1 MLKES
6 LMLKSVKT
14 KILLL
19 VMIPLLAVTCIILFT
34 VYRDVKN
41 TTEEQISLEREKL
54 MNSKKE
60 ELKNNVDIALTAMNP
75 LVNHK
80 ELTPEQS
87 QMMAKAILESIRFAG
102 DGYIFT
108 YTFDG
113 TALTVGPNKAI
124 VGKNLMD
131 SKDANGVYF
140 IKEMLDKAKSDG
152 GGYVEYIWLKPSAG
166 KDVPKLSYATKI
178 DAWNWMIGT
187 GVYIDDID
195 AAVAKLEAEAQTRI
209 RTMLLSIF
217 GISSVALVIT
227 VVIAMLMTGKMTKGI
242 QTAADVLREIASG
255 EGDLT
260 KQLPVTSD
268 DEVGQLSKYFNQFI
282 NKLRDIVTTVQE
294 NAQSVASGSTE
305 LAAATEELSM
315 TMSDQAAQVTGVA
328 SATEEMSA
336 SSSLINDNLDTTL
349 KVANETAN
357 NTNEGS
363 KMLNKAVNEIQQI
376 KNKVDELG
384 TTIRNLADSSQEINA
399 ILNVISDI
407 ADQTNL
413 LALNAAIEA
422 ARAGEHGRGFA
433 VVADEVRKL
442 AERTQSAT
450 GEISSIIGNLQKES
464 NRASDDMG
472 LALVQVDSGVK
483 TMLTTATFF
492 DKIVSSVDEMSNMNN
507 MIETSIKEQVQAI
520 ENINDNAQTISTGIE
535 QSTHALAEI
544 SRTVSD
550 LEKQSEN
557 LMVLMGQFKV

>member
-1 MLKES
+1 
-6 LMLKSVKT
+6 MLKSVKT

-41 TTEEQISLEREKL
+41 STTEQISMEREKL

-75 LVNHK
+75 LINHK

-87 QMMAKAILESIRFAG
+87 QMMAKAILESIRFAD

-113 TALTVGPNKAI
+113 TALTVGPNTSV
-124 VGKNLMD
+124 VGKNLID

-140 IKEMLDKAKSDG
+140 IKDMIDKAKSDG
-152 GGYVEYIWLKPSAG
+152 GGYVEYIWLKPSVG

-195 AAVAKLEAEAQTRI
+195 TAVAKLEAEAHRRI
-209 RTMLLSIF
+209 KTMLFSIF
-217 GISSVALVIT
+217 GISAVALVIT
-227 VVIAMLMTGKMTKGI
+227 VVVAMVMVGKMTKGI
-242 QTAADVLREIASG
+242 LTAADVLREIASG

-336 SSSLINDNLDTTL
+336 SSSLINDNLDATL
-349 KVANETAN
+349 KVADETAS
-357 NTNEGS
+357 NTTDGS
-363 KMLNKAVNEIQQI
+363 KMLSKAVDEIQQI

-464 NRASDDMG
+464 TRASDDMG

-492 DKIVSSVDEMSNMNN
+492 DKIVSSVGEMSNMNN
-507 MIETSIKEQVQAI
+507 IIETSIKEQVQAI

>member
-1 MLKES
+1 
-6 LMLKSVKT
+6 MLKSVKT

-19 VMIPLLAVTCIILFT
+19 VLIPLLAVTCIVLFT
-34 VYRDVKN
+34 VYRDVKKN
-41 TTEEQISLEREKL
+41 TAEQITQAREKML
-54 MNSKKE
+54 NSKKE

-80 ELTPEQS
+80 ELSTEQS

-113 TALTVGPNKAI
+113 TALTVGPNKAV
-124 VGKNLMD
+124 VGKNLMAA
-131 SKDANGVYF
+131 KDANGVYF
-140 IKEMLDKAKSDG
+140 VRDMLDKAKLDG

-166 KDVPKLSYATKI
+166 KDEPKLSYATEIKE
-178 DAWNWMIGT
+178 WHWMIGT

-195 AAVAKLEAEAQTRI
+195 VALEQLQKESNARI
-209 RTMLLSIF
+209 RSMLLSIF
-217 GISSVALVIT
+217 GFSAVALVIT
-227 VVIAMLMTGKMTKGI
+227 VVITTIMVGRMTKGI
-242 QTAADVLREIASG
+242 QTAADVLRDIASG

-260 KQLPVTSD
+260 KQLPVTSE
-268 DEVGQLSKYFNQFI
+268 DEIGQLSKYFNQFI
-282 NKLRDIVTTVQE
+282 RKLRDIVATVQE

-315 TMSDQAAQVTGVA
+315 TMGDQASQVSSVA

-336 SSSLINDNLDTTL
+336 SSSLINENLDASL
-349 KVANETAN
+349 KVAQETAN
-357 NTNEGS
+357 NTTDGS
-363 KMLNKAVNEIQQI
+363 KMLKKAVDEIQQI

-384 TTIRNLADSSQEINA
+384 TTVRSLADSSQEITA

-464 NRASDDMG
+464 GRASDDMG

-483 TMLTTATFF
+483 TMMATATFF
-492 DKIVSSVDEMSNMNN
+492 DKIVASVDDMSNMNSV
-507 MIETSIKEQVQAI
+507 IETSIKEQVQAI

-557 LMVLMGQFKV
+557 LMVLMGQFRI

>member
-1 MLKES
+1 
-6 LMLKSVKT
+6 MLKSIKT

-19 VMIPLLAVTCIILFT
+19 VLVPLLAVTCIILLT
-34 VYRDVKN
+34 VYRDMKH
-41 TTEEQISLEREKL
+41 TTEEQVIKARENMLEA
-54 MNSKKE
+54 KKA

-75 LVNHK
+75 LVSHK
-80 ELTPEQS
+80 ELSPEQA
-87 QMMAKAILESIRFAG
+87 QMMAKGILESIRFAG

-108 YTFDG
+108 YSFDG
-113 TALTVGPNKAI
+113 TAITSGPNTSV
-124 VGKNLMD
+124 VGTNMID
-131 SKDANGVYF
+131 IKDANGVYF
-140 IKEMLDKAKSDG
+140 IKDLITKARQD
-152 GGYVEYIWLKPSAG
+152 GGYVEYIWLKPSVG
-166 KDVPKLSYATKI
+166 KDVAKLSYATRI
-178 DAWNWMIGT
+178 SEWNWMIGT

-195 AAVAKLEAEAQTRI
+195 EVVAKLEADAQSRL

-217 GISSVALVIT
+217 GFSALALIIT
-227 VVIAMLMTGKMTKGI
+227 VVIASVMAGKMTKGI
-242 QTAADVLREIASG
+242 KTAADVLKEIASG

-260 KQLPVTSD
+260 KQLPVTSE

-294 NAQSVASGSTE
+294 NANSVASGSTE

-315 TMSDQAAQVTGVA
+315 TMSDQAAQVSGVA

-336 SSSLINDNLDTTL
+336 SSTLINDNLDASINVADETNNSTL
-349 KVANETAN
+349 
-357 NTNEGS
+357 EGS
-363 KMLNKAVNEIQQI
+363 KMLKKAVDEIQQI

-384 TTIRNLADSSQEINA
+384 TTIRSLADSSQEINA

-483 TMLTTATFF
+483 TMMTTSTFF
-492 DKIVSSVDEMSNMNN
+492 DRIVSSVTEMSNMNSV
-507 MIETSIKEQVQAI
+507 IETSIKEQVQAI
-520 ENINDNAQTISTGIE
+520 ENINDNAQTISAGIE

-557 LMVLMGQFKV
+557 LMVLTGQFKV

>member
-1 MLKES
+1 
-6 LMLKSVKT
+6 MLKSVKT

-19 VMIPLLAVTCIILFT
+19 VLIPLLTVTCIVLFT
-34 VYRDVKN
+34 VYRDVTK
-41 TTEEQISLEREKL
+41 TTEEQIIQAREKML
-54 MNSKKE
+54 NGKKE
-60 ELKNNVDIALTAMNP
+60 ELKNNVDIALTAMQP

-80 ELTPEQS
+80 ELTPERA

-113 TALTVGPNKAI
+113 TALTVGPNKAV
-124 VGKNLMD
+124 VGKNLMET
-131 SKDANGVYF
+131 KDANGVYF
-140 IKEMLDKAKSDG
+140 VRDMLDKAKLDG

-166 KDVPKLSYATKI
+166 KDMPKLSYATEIKE
-178 DAWNWMIGT
+178 WHWMIGT

-195 AAVAKLEAEAQTRI
+195 VALEKLKEESNARI
-209 RTMLLSIF
+209 KSMLLSIF
-217 GISSVALVIT
+217 GLSVVALVIT
-227 VVIAMLMTGKMTKGI
+227 VVITTVMVGRMTKGI
-242 QTAADVLREIASG
+242 QTAADVLRDIASG

-260 KQLPVTSD
+260 KQLPVTSE
-268 DEVGQLSKYFNQFI
+268 DEIGQLSKYFNQFI
-282 NKLRDIVTTVQE
+282 NKLRGIVSTVQE
-294 NAQSVASGSTE
+294 NAHSVASGSTE

-315 TMSDQAAQVTGVA
+315 TMGDQASQVTGVA

-336 SSSLINDNLDTTL
+336 SSTLINENLDASL
-349 KVANETAN
+349 RVAQETAK
-357 NTNEGS
+357 NTMDGS
-363 KMLNKAVNEIQQI
+363 KMLKKAVDEIQQI

-384 TTIRNLADSSQEINA
+384 STVRSLADSSQEITA

-472 LALVQVDSGVK
+472 VALVQVDSGVK
-483 TMLTTATFF
+483 TMMTTSTFF
-492 DKIVSSVDEMSNMNN
+492 DKIVASVDDMSNMNSV
-507 MIETSIKEQVQAI
+507 IETSIKEQVQAI
-520 ENINDNAQTISTGIE
+520 ENINDNAQTISAGIE

-544 SRTVSD
+544 TRTVSD

-557 LMVLMGQFKV
+557 LMVLMGQFKI

>member
-1 MLKES
+1 
-6 LMLKSVKT
+6 
-14 KILLL
+14 
-19 VMIPLLAVTCIILFT
+19 MIPLLAVTCIILFT

-41 TTEEQISLEREKL
+41 TTEEQISMEREKL

-60 ELKNNVDIALTAMNP
+60 ELKNNVDIALTAMHP

-80 ELTPEQS
+80 ELSPEQS

-113 TALTVGPNKAI
+113 TALTVGPNKAV

-140 IKEMLDKAKSDG
+140 IREMLDRAKNDG

-209 RTMLLSIF
+209 KTMLFSIF
-217 GISSVALVIT
+217 GISAVALVIT
-227 VVIAMLMTGKMTKGI
+227 VVVAMLMTGKMTKGI

-268 DEVGQLSKYFNQFI
+268 DEIGQLSKYFNQFI

-363 KMLNKAVNEIQQI
+363 KMLNKAVTEIQQI

-472 LALVQVDSGVK
+472 VALVQVDSGVK

-557 LMVLMGQFKV
+557 LMVLMGQFRV

>member
-1 MLKES
+1 
-6 LMLKSVKT
+6 MLKSVKT